1 MAIGTLN
8 RSGYEWAQHEP
19 EFLKAGGTREQVAA
33 LKDVAGAQQDT
44 KLFGE
49 PERATLALTTE
60 MTRNIEV
67 APAR

>member
-1 MAIGTLN
+1 MGAARARISEG
-8 RSGYEWAQHEP
+8 RRH
-19 EFLKAGGTREQVAA
+19 EQVAA